1 MFEYTNVISKAPI
14 LELLR
19 HFLLEE
25 IIVKPRMQFLMEVH
39 LALRCNH
46 EKIAL
51 N

>member
-14 LELLR
+14 WELLR

-25 IIVKPRMQFLMEVH
+25 MNVKPRKQFLTEVH

-46 EKIAL
+46 EKL
-51 N
+51 L